1 MRKSIFITPLL
12 ASATMVTA
20 AAERPNVLLI
30 LADDMGYECLGANG
44 STYLTPN
51 LDKMA
56 LEGVRFE
63 NCHAQPLSTPTRV
76 ELMTGLYNN
85 RNYVNFGVLDPEQ
98 RTFGNMAKEQG
109 YKTCIAGKWQLGT
122 DKSLP
127 AHFGFDNYCLWQLS
141 SEKNAKGSRYA
152 APLYDVDGETVVGDI
167 ETYGPDIYSDYICDF
182 IDKNSRE
189 PMFIYYPMAL
199 IHTPVDPTPDSREW
213 QDKSTRTVT
222 LPKDRTVDMVAYADE
237 IVAKLIKKLDDKGI
251 LDNTVILFVGD
262 NGTNSG
268 VHTKM
273 QDGRVIQGGKRR
285 TTKNGTNVPMIV
297 RWGDR
302 IKGGEVNENLVDVSD
317 FYPTLRD
324 IIKGDEKLD
333 RKLDGISFY
342 GQLVGDKK
350 AEVREWSMC
359 HYPEQKTPS
368 NYIRF
373 VQTKDYKLYT
383 SGRFYNTRNDFYEKK
398 NILKGGGTAEQES
411 IRKMLQ
417 KALDSFPHGSE
428 IIKKSCTDITQ

>member
-1 MRKSIFITPLL
+1 MRKSIFITPLF
-12 ASATMVTA
+12 ATVVAT

-44 STYLTPN
+44 STYLSPN
-51 LDKMA
+51 LDRMA
-56 LEGVRFE
+56 QEGVRFE

-85 RNYVNFGVLDPEQ
+85 RNYVNFGVLDHEQ

-141 SEKNAKGSRYA
+141 SEKNNKGSRYA
-152 APLYDVDGETVVGDI
+152 APLYDVDGETIVGDI

-182 IDKNSRE
+182 IDKNSRD

-213 QDKSTRTVT
+213 QDRSTRIVT
-222 LPKDRTVDMVAYADE
+222 LPKDRTVDMVAYADK
-237 IVAKLIKKLDDKGI
+237 IVGKLIKKLDDKGI
-251 LDNTVILFVGD
+251 LDNTVIMFVGD

-268 VHTKM
+268 VRTTM

-324 IIKGDEKLD
+324 ILKGDEKLD

-342 GQLVGDKK
+342 GQLVEDKK
-350 AEVREWSMC
+350 AKVREWSMC

-411 IRKMLQ
+411 IREMLQ
-417 KALDSFPHGSE
+417 EALNSFAHGSE
-428 IIKKSCTDITQ
+428 IIKKPCTDITQ